1 MEVVKQEIARVN
13 MDILGIS
20 ELKWMGIDKFNS
32 GDHYIYYCRQESLR
46 RNGLALKS
54 TKESKM
60 QYLGTISKT
69 TEGSWFISKF
79 QRIARRDKKAL
90 LREGCKDIEENKRLG
105 KTRDFSEKIRDTRVH
120 FIQRREVQDGEHMYT
135 RGRFMS
141 MYSKTNTIL

>member
-1 MEVVKQEIARVN
+1 
-13 MDILGIS
+13 
-20 ELKWMGIDKFNS
+20 
-32 GDHYIYYCRQESLR
+32 
-46 RNGLALKS
+46 
-54 TKESKM
+54 M

-135 RGRFMS
+135 RGGFMS

>member
-1 MEVVKQEIARVN
+1 MNQGKLEVAKQEMARVN

-20 ELKWMGIDKFNS
+20 ELKWMGMDKFNS
-32 GDHYIYYCRQESLR
+32 GDHYIYDCGQESLI

-54 TKESKM
+54 TKECKM

-90 LREGCKDIEENKRLG
+90 LREGYKDIEKNKRLG

-120 FIQRREVQDGEHMYT
+120 FIQRWA
-135 RGRFMS
+135 
-141 MYSKTNTIL
+141 K